1 MAMKLLLVF
10 LILGVAVGCSG
21 PGGPVQ
27 RAGNAVDNAVYD
39 VGTGVKR
46 TGQAIQRAAD

>member
-1 MAMKLLLVF
+1 MIFAL
-10 LILGVAVGCSG
+10 LILVVAVGCSG

-27 RAGNAVDNAVYD
+27 RAGAAVDNAVYN
-39 VGTGVKR
+39 VGTGVKH